1 MLRLA
6 VLLLLLANCAYFAWS
21 QGLLAALGLA
31 PAVQTE
37 PQRLGAQIRPEA
49 IRLLSADEA
58 RQREGNAATA
68 APVNGNT
75 ASAAAPV
82 ASAPAAAEC
91 LQAGLFNEQQTAT
104 LRASLENTLPTGS
117 WQLESS
123 VEPAR
128 WIVYMGKYSGED
140 ALAKKRAELRQLGV
154 AFRAVNNEALA
165 PGLAL
170 ASFASQADAEKE
182 LARVA
187 TRGVRTARVAQERA
201 EARGQ
206 ILKLP
211 AADAGLRK
219 QLDSLAA
226 QLEGKPLQ
234 PCR

>member
-1 MLRLA
+1 MLRLV
-6 VLLLLLANCAYFAWS
+6 VLLLVLANTAYFAWS

-49 IRLLSADEA
+49 MRLLSADKAE
-58 RQREGNAATA
+58 QGQG
-68 APVNGNT
+68 NGNT
-75 ASAAAPV
+75 ANAAALA

-91 LQAGLFNEQQTAT
+91 LQAGLFNEQQTVA
-104 LRASLENTLPTGS
+104 LRASLEKALPAGS
-117 WQLESS
+117 WQFESS

-128 WIVYMGKYSGED
+128 WIVYMGKYSSDD
-140 ALAKKRAELRQLGV
+140 ALAKKRAELRQRGV
-154 AFRAVNNEALA
+154 PFRAVSNEALA

-170 ASFASQADAEKE
+170 ASFASQPEAENE

-187 TRGVRTARVAQERA
+187 TRGVRTARVVQERT

-219 QLDSLAA
+219 QLDTLTG
-226 QLEGKPLQ
+226 QLEGKVLR
-234 PCR
+234 PCV

>member
-6 VLLLLLANCAYFAWS
+6 VLLLVLANSAYFAWS
-21 QGLLAALGLA
+21 QGLLAPLGLA

-49 IRLLSADEA
+49 IRLLSAEETK
-58 RQREGNAATA
+58 QRESSG
-68 APVNGNT
+68 
-75 ASAAAPV
+75 AAAPPANGSTGSALSSV

-104 LRASLENTLPTGS
+104 LRASLENALPNGS

-123 VEPAR
+123 IEPAR
-128 WIVYMGKYSGED
+128 WIVYMGKYSTED
-140 ALAKKRAELRQLGV
+140 ALAKKRTELRQLGV
-154 AFRAVNNEALA
+154 PFRAVSSEALA

-170 ASFASQADAEKE
+170 ASFVSQAEAEKE

-187 TRGVRTARVAQERA
+187 TRGVRTARVAQERV

-211 AADAGLRK
+211 AVDASLRK
-219 QLDSLAA
+219 QLDSLTA
-226 QLEGKPLQ
+226 QLEGKALR
-234 PCR
+234 PCG

>member
-6 VLLLLLANCAYFAWS
+6 VLLLVLANSAYFAWS
-21 QGLLAALGLA
+21 QGLLAPLGLA

-49 IRLLSADEA
+49 MRLLTADEA
-58 RQREGNAATA
+58 RRLENGAA
-68 APVNGNT
+68 APTNGNLAGAT
-75 ASAAAPV
+75 ASAP
-82 ASAPAAAEC
+82 AEC

-104 LRASLENTLPTGS
+104 LRASLESALPAGS

-128 WIVYMGKYSGED
+128 WIVYMGKYTSED
-140 ALAKKRAELRQLGV
+140 ALAKKRTELRQLGV
-154 AFRAVNNEALA
+154 PFRAVNNEALA

-170 ASFASQADAEKE
+170 ASFASQAEAEKE

-219 QLDSLAA
+219 QLDSLTA
-226 QLEGKPLQ
+226 QLEGKALR
-234 PCR
+234 PCG

>member
-1 MLRLA
+1 MLRLV
-6 VLLLLLANCAYFAWS
+6 VLLLVLANTAYFAWS
-21 QGLLAALGLA
+21 QGLLAPIGLA
-31 PAVQTE
+31 PGVQNE
-37 PQRLGAQIRPEA
+37 PQRLNTQIQPEA
-49 IRLLSADEA
+49 IRLLTNNLTT
-58 RQREGNAATA
+58 QLNNGGTA
-68 APVNGNT
+68 AGPLIGD
-75 ASAAAPV
+75 AAALV
-82 ASAPAAAEC
+82 AIVAEC

-104 LRASLENTLPTGS
+104 LRASLESTLPPGS

-128 WIVYMGKYSGED
+128 WIVYMGKYNTEE
-140 ALAKKRAELRQLGV
+140 ALAKKRAELRQRGLT
-154 AFRAVNNEALA
+154 FRAVNSETLG

-170 ASFASQADAEKE
+170 ASFTNQADAEKE

-219 QLDSLAA
+219 QLDSLTP
-226 QLEGKPLQ
+226 QLEGKALK
-234 PCR
+234 PCA